1 MKLDCGSCV
10 VRDWT
15 RADKASLLRFG
26 NNRLIWRNLLDRFP
40 HPYTEEH
47 AHAWFAFVEAM
58 PEPTHW
64 AIDVDGVA
72 VGGIGVDLGKGM
84 FAKTAEFG
92 YWIGE
97 PYWGRGIATAA
108 VARMA
113 PYALEHFG
121 LARLESPVFEWNPA
135 SMRVLERCG
144 FQREGVL
151 RRSIVKDGELI
162 DQVLYAR
169 VS

>member
-1 MKLDCGSCV
+1 MRLDCGNCV
-10 VRDWT
+10 VRDWS

-26 NNRLIWRNLLDRFP
+26 NDRRIWRNLLDRFP
-40 HPYTEEH
+40 HPYTDEH
-47 AHAWFAFVEAM
+47 AEGWFAFLEAM

-64 AIDVDGVA
+64 AIDVDGAA

-97 PYWGRGIATAA
+97 PFWARGIATAA
-108 VARMA
+108 VRAVA
-113 PYALEHFG
+113 PYALERFQ

-135 SMRVLERCG
+135 SMRVLEKCG

-151 RRSIVKDGELI
+151 RKSIVKDGELI

-169 VS
+169 VR

>member
-1 MKLDCGSCV
+1 VRLDCGSCV
-10 VRDWT
+10 VRDWV

-26 NNRLIWRNLLDRFP
+26 NDRRVWRNLLDRFP
-40 HPYTEEH
+40 HPYTDEH
-47 AHAWFAFVEAM
+47 AEGWFALLEAM

-64 AIDVDGVA
+64 AIDVDGKA

-92 YWIGE
+92 YWIAE

-108 VARMA
+108 VQRVA
-113 PYALEHFG
+113 PFALEHFK
-121 LARLESPVFEWNPA
+121 LARLESPVFGWNPA
-135 SMRVLERCG
+135 SMRVLEKCG

-169 VS
+169 VT

>member
-1 MKLDCGSCV
+1 MRLDCGRCV
-10 VRDWT
+10 VRDWS
-15 RADKASLLRFG
+15 RADKTSLVRLG
-26 NNRLIWRNLLDRFP
+26 NNRRIWRNLLDRFP
-40 HPYTEEH
+40 HPYTDED
-47 AHAWFAFVEAM
+47 ADAWFALLEAM

-64 AIDVDGVA
+64 AIDVAGEA
-72 VGGIGVDLGKGM
+72 VGSIGVDLGKGM
-84 FAKTAEFG
+84 FAKSAEFG

-108 VARMA
+108 VGRVA

-151 RRSIVKDGELI
+151 RKSILKDGELI